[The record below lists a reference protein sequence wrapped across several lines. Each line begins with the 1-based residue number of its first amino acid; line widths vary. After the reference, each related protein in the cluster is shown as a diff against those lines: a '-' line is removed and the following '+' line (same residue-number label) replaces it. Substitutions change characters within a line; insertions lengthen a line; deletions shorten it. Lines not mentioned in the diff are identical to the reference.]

1 MPNTP
6 EELGDLIK
14 QIRKRKGLT
23 QKELSQR
30 MGISDSAVN
39 KYESGKENPTLHTLR
54 KIAAALGV
62 ELEITFRDD

>member
-6 EELGDLIK
+6 EELGQLIK

-23 QKELSQR
+23 QKELSQK